1 MFSIC
6 KNFIVVNGDL
16 YHVKKIYEEIR
27 IKDVDLVKDWLNVE
41 SVFRKDGKFY
51 FCNLI
56 PELEIIN
63 D

>member
-16 YHVKKIYEEIR
+16 FSVSKIYEEQR
-27 IKDVDLVKDWLNVE
+27 IKNPELVKQWLDVD
-41 SVFRKDGKFY
+41 SIFRKDGKFY
-51 FCNLI
+51 FCNRI
-56 PELEIIN
+56 QEVEIIN